1 MKRLENTMHC
11 RLRILFLIVH
21 IFHFIIAITWIL
33 DILTNKRQMQ
43 YNMYLGLGFYF
54 FMIK

>member
-1 MKRLENTMHC
+1 MH
-11 RLRILFLIVH
+11 F
-21 IFHFIIAITWIL
+21 FHFIIAITWIL